1 MRKINNYFLQSKKIS
16 SIDDY
21 IVEKLKLNKDTK
33 SETMNPDSM
42 AKHIVDIIGLKGYG
56 TINKKIENWC
66 NQTKNVSSLLIYTT
80 EKYLSDVN
88 MHPINRKLISVISSS
103 ELDNMINK
111 IYDEVNLNIAFN
123 NGDTRIYTS
132 KESLMYQDNA
142 ASDDYII
149 FTVEH

>member
-1 MRKINNYFLQSKKIS
+1 MRKINN
-16 SIDDY
+16 Y

-33 SETMNPDSM
+33 TETMNPDSM

-66 NQTKNVSSLLIYTT
+66 NQTKDVSSLCIYTT
-80 EKYLSDVN
+80 KEYLSDVN
-88 MHPINRKLISVISSS
+88 MNPINRRFISVISSS
-103 ELDNMINK
+103 ELDTMINK
-111 IYDEVNLNIAFN
+111 IYDEPNLDIAFN

-132 KESLMYQDNA
+132 KESLMYNDST

-149 FTVEH
+149 FTIEH

>member
-1 MRKINNYFLQSKKIS
+1 MKKINN
-16 SIDDY
+16 Y

-33 SETMNPDSM
+33 AETMNPDSM

-80 EKYLSDVN
+80 KEYLSDVN
-88 MHPINRKLISVISSS
+88 MPLTNRKFISVISSS

-111 IYDEVNLNIAFN
+111 IYDEPNFDVAFN

-132 KESLMYQDNA
+132 KESLMYYDSAN
-142 ASDDYII
+142 SHDYII
-149 FTVEH
+149 FTIEH